1 MSISYRQGILLI
13 VGERLRDLRKARA
26 YSRRQLAEL
35 LDIGE
40 ANIQR
45 YEAGESDATSENVLK
60 IARHFNVSTD
70 YLLGLTD
77 TPASFANDLTIDEL
91 AALAAWRRGDRI
103 EAIKVIVEDE

>member
-1 MSISYRQGILLI
+1 MI
-13 VGERLRDLRKARA
+13 VGERLRDLRKGRG
-26 YSRRQLAEL
+26 YSRRQLAEIIE
-35 LDIGE
+35 IGE

-45 YEAGESDATSENVLK
+45 YEAGDSDAISENVLK

-77 TPASFANDLTIDEL
+77 TPASFGNDLTVDEL

-103 EAIKVIVEDE
+103 EAIKVIVDDE